1 LQFQSPQH
9 LEYYYRET
17 IEKHGRNSWKFSCA
31 GGRKKMNND
40 SLENEQELN
49 IYPRVEDAADGERGK
64 ALHAALE
71 REEALKT
78 IINNSQVVVFLWKN
92 EEKRPAEFVSEN
104 VVNFGYTVEDFISG
118 RVLYGDIIHPEDLKN
133 VEEELEKRMRSR
145 APDFS
150 MDYRIFS
157 KAGKIR
163 WVNERT
169 FIQRNPEGEVT
180 HFQGVVLDITERK
193 ISKEKL
199 EKVLKIQKV
208 LTTVINNSPAVVFLW
223 RNEKYW
229 PAAFVSD
236 NIMQFGYTVDD
247 FISQE
252 VLYGKIIHPD
262 DLKRVEE
269 ELNRNIQKGDVSF
282 NSEYRIFTK
291 AGDLRWVNER
301 TFIQREGD
309 GNVTCF
315 QGIVLDITPQKKV
328 EEALKKSLEMQKLLK
343 TIINKSSAVAF
354 LWKNM
359 ENWPV
364 EFVSENVTQFGYTVE
379 DFTSGR
385 ILYGDIIHKDDI
397 NLVSESLARS
407 IREGYDSFEMEYRI
421 FTGNGNILWVEERT
435 YIQRD
440 SNGNIAHFQGIVVDV
455 TERKEAREMLEIQ
468 RELGISLSSTWNLQ
482 TTLNL
487 ILDACLQI
495 KEIDSGGIY
504 LKDELLDQINLVAHR
519 GLSPEFVKNISTYRA
534 DSPEAK
540 QVWTE
545 KPVYKLSFFAEEMA
559 DMLRKEK
566 ITAIAVIPMK
576 HRGEIIGSLNFAS
589 HTVDRIPQN
598 VRNFLESIALQVVN
612 YIAPIS
618 IEADLYKNSLS

>member
-1 LQFQSPQH
+1 
-9 LEYYYRET
+9 
-17 IEKHGRNSWKFSCA
+17 
-31 GGRKKMNND
+31 MND
-40 SLENEQELN
+40 KSSENRQELN
-49 IYPRVEDAADGERGK
+49 NYPRVSDAADGKRGE

-92 EEKRPAEFVSEN
+92 EEKWPAEFVSEN
-104 VVNFGYTVEDFISG
+104 VVKFGYTVEDFISG
-118 RVLYGDIIHPEDLKN
+118 KVLYGDIIHPDDLKK
-133 VEEELEKRMRSR
+133 VEEELEKRIRIG

-150 MDYRIFS
+150 MEYRIFS
-157 KAGKIR
+157 KAGKIL

-169 FIQRNPEGEVT
+169 FIQRSPEGEVT
-180 HFQGVVLDITERK
+180 HFQGVVLDITKRK
-193 ISKEKL
+193 RSEEKL
-199 EKVLKIQKV
+199 EKVLKMQKV

-236 NIMQFGYTVDD
+236 NIIQFGYTVDD
-247 FISQE
+247 FMSQE
-252 VLYGKIIHPD
+252 ILYGKIIHPD

-269 ELNRNIQKGDVSF
+269 ELDRHIQKGEVSF

-309 GNVTCF
+309 GNVNCF
-315 QGIVLDITPQKKV
+315 QGIVLDITPRKKI
-328 EEALKKSLEMQKLLK
+328 EKALRKSLEMQKLLK
-343 TIINKSSAVAF
+343 MIINKSSAVAF

-364 EFVSENVTQFGYTVE
+364 DFVSENVKQFGYNVE

-385 ILYGDIIHKDDI
+385 ILYGNIVHKDDI
-397 NLVSESLARS
+397 NAVSESLARS

-421 FTGNGNILWVEERT
+421 ITGDGNIRWVEERT

-440 SNGNIAHFQGIVVDV
+440 SESNVTHFQGIVVDV
-455 TERKEAREMLEIQ
+455 TERKEAEEMLEIQ
-468 RELGISLSSTWNLQ
+468 RELGISLSTTWNLQ
-482 TTLNL
+482 TMLNL
-487 ILDACLQI
+487 ILEACLQI
-495 KEIDSGGIY
+495 REIDAGGIY
-504 LKDELLDQINLVAHR
+504 LKDELLDQINLVAHK
-519 GLSPEFVKNISTYRA
+519 GLSSEFVKNISAYRA
-534 DSPEAK
+534 DSQEAK

-545 KPVYKLSFFAEEMA
+545 KPVYKLSFYAEEMA

-566 ITAIAVIPMK
+566 ITAVAVIPMK

-612 YIAPIS
+612 YIAPIR
-618 IEADLYKNSLS
+618 IEADFI